1 MKIIKIRSPYH
12 FDVRGDSGQIYL
24 VNILKDHC
32 TCMDW
37 VMQTARLKPSEVE
50 DYKPTY
56 QCKHIRWIIAKV
68 EKYGHNL
75 ESLVI

>member
-1 MKIIKIRSPYH
+1 MKIVKIHSPYN
-12 FDVRGDSGQIYL
+12 FDVRGSKEQIYL
-24 VNILKDHC
+24 VDIAKDRC

-37 VMQTARLKPSEVE
+37 TMQTARLKPSETA

-56 QCKHIRWIIAKV
+56 QCKHIQWIIAKV

-75 ESLVI
+75 EWTK

>member
-1 MKIIKIRSPYH
+1 MKILKIHSPYH
-12 FDVRGDSGQIYL
+12 FDVMGDSGEIYL
-24 VNILKDHC
+24 IDILKDRC

-37 VMQTARLKPSEVE
+37 TMQTARLKPSETE
-50 DYKPTY
+50 HYKPTY

-75 ESLVI
+75 ESLNI